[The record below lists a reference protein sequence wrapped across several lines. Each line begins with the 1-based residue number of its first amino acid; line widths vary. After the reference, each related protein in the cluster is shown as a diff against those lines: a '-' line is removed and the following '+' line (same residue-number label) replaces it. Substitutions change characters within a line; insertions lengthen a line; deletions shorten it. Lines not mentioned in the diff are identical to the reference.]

1 MVLAFFHDPV
11 IVRPEF
17 DPGPEDLPQD
27 PDHGHPEEGGG
38 GGELRDPRH
47 RPAPGPPPQPGQPRQ
62 CEWQ

>member
-11 IVRPEF
+11 IVRPEL

-47 RPAPGPPPQPGQPRQ
+47 
-62 CEWQ
+62 